1 MLLIIIEF
9 ICEYLLLYTVFFFYN
24 KFLVFSLQTSLAL
37 VLVFC
42 AFVSLSESACFF
54 MGLKLGE
61 KHCVDDYDN
70 SKHPMGSAWTNGR
83 CVSCTCS
90 SSGMKCCD
98 YTISNPSNY
107 EITYKMYLSLI

>member
-1 MLLIIIEF
+1 MA
-9 ICEYLLLYTVFFFYN
+9 
-24 KFLVFSLQTSLAL
+24 TSLAL

-90 SSGMKCCD
+90 SSGMKCSSPLNLRMGRVTSMTKGCIVKYD
-98 YTISNPSNY
+98 YKTCTVNVFHPEDPTIKCSY
-107 EITYKMYLSLI
+107 GAVGK